1 MINSFIMEQ
10 KKHNTLRI
18 VNELEAMRQ
27 ARGWTQEELAAKAC
41 VSRMTVSRVESGFDP
56 RLSTVWD
63 LTRALGLELVLVPRE
78 LTREVQGFIQ
88 SGGRIVGQPPGVDAP
103 KSIVDLLR

>member
-1 MINSFIMEQ
+1 MEQ

-88 SGGRIVGQPPGVDAP
+88 SGGRILGQPPGVDAP
-103 KSIVDLLR
+103 KPIVDLLR